1 MMPRPFFKG
10 NQAIYKEV
18 IPMTQIVVLDG
29 FTENPG
35 DLSWAGLE
43 ALGQL
48 RVYPRTK
55 PEEIIP
61 RIG

>member
-29 FTENPG
+29 FT
-35 DLSWAGLE
+35 
-43 ALGQL
+43 
-48 RVYPRTK
+48 
-55 PEEIIP
+55 
-61 RIG
+61 